1 MTFGIRISQQQDML
15 DLSYRTQV
23 KYLRREIIHGARE
36 RQISQRQIRG
46 ERFPH
51 TEEVTG
57 SKPVSPTIFT
67 GFSEASIFP
76 DFRLIA

>member
-36 RQISQRQIRG
+36 RQISRRQIRMLY
-46 ERFPH
+46 FDLI
-51 TEEVTG
+51 V
-57 SKPVSPTIFT
+57 IIL
-67 GFSEASIFP
+67 FSE
-76 DFRLIA
+76 